1 MSWIDAG
8 ARQRRAGES
17 MIEDIKNIKSGK
29 KELREFGVTIGAVLI
44 ALGGIAI
51 WRGKGAAIYFVSFGT
66 VFVVLGLY
74 FPAVLKP
81 LQKVWMSA
89 AAVIGFFMSRFILG
103 IIFYLVITPIS
114 MIMKMTGKDILDERI
129 DQTKIS
135 YWSQRSETDK
145 TKESYEKQF

>member
-135 YWSQRSETDK
+135 YWSQRSQTDK
-145 TKESYEKQF
+145 TKESYENQF